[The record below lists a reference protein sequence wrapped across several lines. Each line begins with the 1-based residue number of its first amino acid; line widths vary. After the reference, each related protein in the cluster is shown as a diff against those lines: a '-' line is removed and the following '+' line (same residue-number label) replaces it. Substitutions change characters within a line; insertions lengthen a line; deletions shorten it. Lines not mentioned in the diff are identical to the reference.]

1 MSGDR
6 IRSYCPED
14 AVSLSALYEA
24 SVRELGRTR
33 YSAAQIDAWASL
45 TPSAERLE
53 AKMDDGRFRLVAED
67 ASGLSAFID
76 VEPDGHID
84 LLYAAPRAAGTGVA
98 ERLYRA
104 AEQQAA
110 EGGATRLYA
119 EASELAQP
127 FFERRGFITKA
138 RREFDVAGVPIH
150 NFAVEKV
157 L

>member
-1 MSGDR
+1 MSGER
-6 IRSYCPED
+6 IRPYSPED
-14 AVSLSALYEA
+14 AASLSALYEA
-24 SVRELGRTR
+24 SVRELGAKR
-33 YSAAQIDAWASL
+33 YSAAQIAAWASL
-45 TPSAERLE
+45 TPSAEGLE

-76 VEPDGHID
+76 VEPNGHID

-98 ERLYRA
+98 ERLYRV

-138 RREFDVAGVPIH
+138 RRDFDVAGVPIH